1 MPQYTLHQNIAQQ
14 MSSHA
19 SVAFPDAGARCWR
32 DGGYPR
38 GMNSA
43 WNFAAAG
50 RLCLALLVIAF
61 LALGGCATGPPRN
74 SKNLCSVFD
83 QYPSWYR
90 DARAAQKRWG
100 TPVNVLMAFVQRE
113 SGFNRKARPDRPWF
127 LFIPLPRRSSAYGY
141 AQAQDPVWDEY
152 RKANGRWFKSR
163 KDMDDSLDFV
173 GWYTDRIH
181 RELGISKWDP
191 KHLYLAY
198 HEGIGGYRSGRWRH
212 NRHLLQTAAT
222 VDHRARE
229 YGAQLR
235 RCK

>member
-1 MPQYTLHQNIAQQ
+1 MT
-14 MSSHA
+14 
-19 SVAFPDAGARCWR
+19 VGR
-32 DGGYPR
+32 YPV
-38 GMNSA
+38 GMNGA
-43 WNFAAAG
+43 WNVAPP
-50 RLCLALLVIAF
+50 RLACLVVLGIGLLT
-61 LALGGCATGPPRN
+61 LGGCATAPPRN
-74 SKNLCSVFD
+74 SQNICRVFD

-141 AQAQDPVWDEY
+141 AQAQDPIWKEY
-152 RKANGRWFKSR
+152 KEANGGWFKSR
-163 KDMDDSLDFV
+163 QDMDDSLDFI

-191 KHLYLAY
+191 KHLYIAY
-198 HEGIGGYRSGRWRH
+198 HEGIGGYRRGRWRS
-212 NRHLLQTAAT
+212 NRPLLRTAAT

-229 YGAQLR
+229 FGAQLR
-235 RCK
+235 RCR

>member
-1 MPQYTLHQNIAQQ
+1 MLRESTR
-14 MSSHA
+14 SCSRSHA
-19 SVAFPDAGARCWR
+19 
-32 DGGYPR
+32 GYPR
-38 GMNSA
+38 RMEGIRNV
-43 WNFAAAG
+43 AALR
-50 RLCLALLVIAF
+50 RLCLAMATVGL
-61 LALGGCATGPPRN
+61 LALGGCATAPPRN
-74 SKNLCSVFD
+74 THNLCQVFE
-83 QYPSWYR
+83 QYPSWYH
-90 DARAAQKRWG
+90 DARDAQKRWG

-113 SGFNRKARPDRPWF
+113 SGFKRKARPDRPWF

-141 AQAQDPVWDEY
+141 AQAQDPVWKEY
-152 RKANGRWFKSR
+152 RQANGRWFKSR
-163 KDMDDSLDFV
+163 KDMDDSLDFL

-212 NRHLLQTAAT
+212 NRHLLKTAAT
-222 VDHRARE
+222 VDHLARE

>member
-1 MPQYTLHQNIAQQ
+1 MNR
-14 MSSHA
+14 A
-19 SVAFPDAGARCWR
+19 SKL
-32 DGGYPR
+32 
-38 GMNSA
+38 
-43 WNFAAAG
+43 AATRRPG
-50 RLCLALLVIAF
+50 LALLAMAMLV
-61 LALGGCATGPPRN
+61 LGGCATAPPRN
-74 SKNLCSVFD
+74 SRNICQVFD

-90 DARAAQKRWG
+90 DARDAQKRWG

-113 SGFNRKARPDRPWF
+113 SGFRRKARPDRPWF

-141 AQAQDPVWDEY
+141 AQAQDPVWKEY

-163 KDMDDSLDFV
+163 KDMDDSLDFL

-198 HEGIGGYRSGRWRH
+198 HEGIDGYRSGQWRH
-212 NRHLLQTAAT
+212 DSHLLLTADE
-222 VDHRARE
+222 VDRRARE

-235 RCK
+235 QCR